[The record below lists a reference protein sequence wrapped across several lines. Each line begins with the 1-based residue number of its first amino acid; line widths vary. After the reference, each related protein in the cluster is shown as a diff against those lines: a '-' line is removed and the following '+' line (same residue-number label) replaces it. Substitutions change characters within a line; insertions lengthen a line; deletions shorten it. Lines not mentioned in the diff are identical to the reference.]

1 MNPRRETRDSDGV
14 PDAADPTRLRTAVQD
29 LRIALALSTRKVAA
43 VAGLKES
50 DLEVLDVLTRGG
62 PQSPSALA
70 RRLSM
75 QPATMTGVLRRLE
88 DAGWVIRRHH
98 DHDRRSV
105 EIESVGHARL
115 SDIYRDGSAR
125 MDALQAAMTPAQIS
139 TVLTYLTAACEAVAE
154 STAALQVSPNHD
166 CAENKGTL

>member
-1 MNPRRETRDSDGV
+1 MNSR
-14 PDAADPTRLRTAVQD
+14 PDAPGAPKHGDAAQLRTAVQD

-43 VAGLKES
+43 IAGLKES

-62 PQSPSALA
+62 PQSPTALA

-88 DAGWVIRRHH
+88 DAGWVIRRHR

-115 SDIYRDGSAR
+115 AGIYRDGSSR
-125 MDALQAAMTPAQIS
+125 LDALQAAMTPAQIS
-139 TVLTYLTAACEAVAE
+139 AVLTYLTAACDEIAEA
-154 STAALQVSPNHD
+154 TAALDVSP
-166 CAENKGTL
+166 APQTSVEGGAS